1 MAKKRR
7 LHHVEQGQAM
17 DKNEL
22 RERILQKRR
31 KIIAALEE
39 KRGSRMITLVHRR
52 EPWLEGE
59 QSITIED
66 TEHVLM
72 EIHRTPKEQP
82 IDIIIHTPGGLV
94 LATAMI
100 ATALYQH
107 PATVT
112 AIVPFYAM
120 SGGTMIALAAD
131 EILMEEF
138 SVLGPLDPQINGM
151 AAGALVQLA
160 KTKPMEALA
169 DETLLLADLAEKAL
183 KEVRGYIDWLLED
196 KKMSAK
202 QKELVAE
209 FLVGGYVAHDRPLSF
224 ATVQSLRL
232 PVKKGVPE
240 EVFDLF
246 STCVFGQCDRPGLA
260 CHQGCHY

>member
-1 MAKKRR
+1 MKQRS
-7 LHHVEQGQAM
+7 HHDEHSTERTM
-17 DKNEL
+17 DTAEM

-31 KIIAALEE
+31 KIIATLGK
-39 KRGSRMITLVHRR
+39 KRGSRVITLVHRR

-72 EIHRTPKEQP
+72 EIHRTPRQQP

-107 PATVT
+107 LGKVT

-131 EILMEEF
+131 EVLMEEF

-151 AAGALVQLA
+151 AAGALIQLA
-160 KTKPMEALA
+160 KAKPIEALA
-169 DETLLLADLAEKAL
+169 DETLLLADLADKAL
-183 KEVRGYIDWLLED
+183 KEVRGYIDWFLEE
-196 KKMSAK
+196 KEMSAK

-209 FLVGGYVAHDRPLSF
+209 FLVGGYIAHDRPLSF
-224 ATVQSLRL
+224 ATVQGLQL
-232 PVKKGVPE
+232 PVKKDVPE